1 MESHISTELLRKV
14 GLQIPMEHF
23 LLSNRQN
30 VLKNVQINQ
39 NLMICGMSKRLM
51 VSFRVHLS
59 VHIQEIQRAVS
70 CTMCSTPRRLSLTK
84 TLIHSYWIHFLF
96 YEHTH

>member
-14 GLQIPMEHF
+14 GLQIPMKHF

-30 VLKNVQINQ
+30 VLKNVKINQ

-51 VSFRVHLS
+51 VNFRDHRS
-59 VHIQEIQRAVS
+59 IHIQVMQHAVS
-70 CTMCSTPRRLSLTK
+70 CTMCGTARRLSLTK